1 MSQGGCE
8 PQLISHAS
16 ANIRIGN
23 DKSFLIGVLSTLI
36 PYVGYPRVL
45 NGLNCVNEATK

>member
-36 PYVGYPRVL
+36 PYVGVSESIEWIEL
-45 NGLNCVNEATK
+45 CK